1 MTEPFVLELAAD
13 DAADAIARAKAIVRA
28 QTALRLRTVGS
39 CRPVP
44 DQPGFFRVALVVTRI
59 EPDEDGPGFGCSFC
73 GGEGHLATAH
83 DQSEVW

>member
-1 MTEPFVLELAAD
+1 MTEQFVLELTAD
-13 DAADAIARAKAIVRA
+13 DAADAIDRAKAIVRT

-39 CRPVP
+39 CRAVP
-44 DQPGFFRVALVVTRI
+44 EQPGFFRVALVVTRV
-59 EPDEDGPGFGCSFC
+59 EADEDGPGFGCTFC